1 MTPINCILL
10 TYMHCQDFILLP
22 FAIIWILITL
32 NLLYMFLK
40 CYIAVNHVLTTVYF
54 MLQTCLDFYSSILVE
69 TPEYANPGNEIQLET
84 TNESY
89 TSPIAQDD
97 QPTYQGLFCDNS
109 EFLSMIISSCAS
121 YNWFPRD
128 QFGLQRNNNNNKL
141 FFINLALACLRSR
154 CLKVIWAQESTGHM
168 KKPAE
173 VDVTLFIIFYI

>member
-1 MTPINCILL
+1 MNHLNDTDKLYLVDVHAVPRFYP
-10 TYMHCQDFILLP
+10 TSF

-32 NLLYMFLK
+32 NLLHMFLK

-89 TSPIAQDD
+89 TSPIAEDD
-97 QPTYQGLFCDNS
+97 QPTYQGLLNDNS

-121 YNWFPRD
+121 YN
-128 QFGLQRNNNNNKL
+128 
-141 FFINLALACLRSR
+141 
-154 CLKVIWAQESTGHM
+154 
-168 KKPAE
+168 
-173 VDVTLFIIFYI
+173 